1 VLEPEPQIQQPLGR
15 HHGRAGTIE
24 FLARSAS
31 KLYKNQITEKNRKT
45 REKP

>member
-31 KLYKNQITEKNRKT
+31 KLSKNQITEKV
-45 REKP
+45 EKHSDKP